1 MSIQGFEHHLQR
13 EIFLK
18 IRQHDIAKYSD
29 LVIKDVE
36 PSQFMYHLKQL
47 IRDGL
52 IEKVGK
58 GQYRLSREGIL
69 ASQGF
74 SAEHKNMVLAPLTYT
89 MIFAR
94 NSKGKWLIM
103 KRLKQPYINKY
114 ACLSGKLHMS
124 ETLRSA
130 AGREWQE
137 HVSPTVPDMQ
147 YRGYASI
154 LFMKDN
160 NVVTHIT
167 GPVWFA
173 GDVDAEWDEKQTK
186 TGFFQWVDWKQ
197 LDYTQFIPGWE
208 ELVNAIEGSPEPF
221 MLDLSFKL

>member
-18 IRQHDIAKYSD
+18 IRQYDIAKYSD

-69 ASQGF
+69 ARQGF
-74 SAEHKNMVLAPLTYT
+74 SADYKNRVLAPLTYT

-94 NSKGKWLIM
+94 NS
-103 KRLKQPYINKY
+103 RV
-114 ACLSGKLHMS
+114 SG
-124 ETLRSA
+124 
-130 AGREWQE
+130 
-137 HVSPTVPDMQ
+137 
-147 YRGYASI
+147 
-154 LFMKDN
+154 
-160 NVVTHIT
+160 
-167 GPVWFA
+167 
-173 GDVDAEWDEKQTK
+173 
-186 TGFFQWVDWKQ
+186 
-197 LDYTQFIPGWE
+197 
-208 ELVNAIEGSPEPF
+208 
-221 MLDLSFKL
+221 